1 MSVVQA
7 FKNQGTTPAF
17 VQVRPCSPIVDSGAM
32 LINMIQIGNE
42 INDGMLW
49 PTGRISVNGYSPL
62 SQLLHSAANG
72 VRAASS
78 STKVVLHLANGWD
91 SSGTNSF
98 YNQIFIP
105 GQLAASDLDLLGFSF
120 YPFYGTSATLA
131 NLKSSLQNIVN
142 KLGKV
147 S

>member
-1 MSVVQA
+1 MKA
-7 FKNQGTTPAF
+7 
-17 VQVRPCSPIVDSGAM
+17 
-32 LINMIQIGNE
+32 LQIGNE

-62 SQLLHSAANG
+62 SQLLHSASSG

-91 SSGTNSF
+91 SSGTTSF
-98 YNQIFIP
+98 YNQIFIA
-105 GQLAASDLDLLGFSF
+105 GQLATSDLDLLGFSF

-131 NLKSSLQNIVN
+131 NLKTSLQNIIN

-147 S
+147 SLLRQRSSTWALNIFTIRT

>member
-1 MSVVQA
+1 M
-7 FKNQGTTPAF
+7 FTHN
-17 VQVRPCSPIVDSGAM
+17 
-32 LINMIQIGNE
+32 IQIGNE

-49 PTGRISVNGYSPL
+49 PTGRISVKGYSPL

-91 SSGTNSF
+91 SGSVTSF
-98 YNQIFIP
+98 YNQIFIA
-105 GQLAASDLDLLGFSF
+105 GQLAPSDLNVLGFSF
-120 YPFYGTSATLA
+120 YPFYGTSATLN

-147 S
+147 CLPWRSAKS